1 MRLIKPPGRIESGE
15 TWLDGVNIMALSDEQ
30 MRQLRLAKIAMVTQ
44 GAMNSLNPVIRIRR
58 QIADGLRSHGLQ
70 ISKHEED
77 ERISTLLERVG
88 LQREVADMFPH
99 ELSGGMKQRVCI
111 AIAISLRP
119 QVIIAG
125 RIVEMGLVD
134 DIFAQPQ
141 HPYTQLLMASLP
153 SLEKK
158 DDLQGAHG
166 FPPSLLDRP
175 AGCAFYPRCPHAM
188 DRCMVEDPILK
199 EVRPRQWAAC
209 YLFEKQQ
216 EVIVS

>member
-1 MRLIKPPGRIESGE
+1 MY
-15 TWLDGVNIMALSDEQ
+15 
-30 MRQLRLAKIAMVTQ
+30 
-44 GAMNSLNPVIRIRR
+44 
-58 QIADGLRSHGLQ
+58 
-70 ISKHEED
+70 
-77 ERISTLLERVG
+77 
-88 LQREVADMFPH
+88 
-99 ELSGGMKQRVCI
+99 
-111 AIAISLRP
+111 
-119 QVIIAG
+119 AG
-125 RIVEMGLVD
+125 RIVEMGPVD

-158 DDLQGAHG
+158 DEMQVAQG

-188 DRCMVEDPILK
+188 DRCMVEDPVLR

-216 EVIVS
+216 EVTVL